1 MSGTASTD
9 ELYSGTAAALVNSGI
24 NAVAAMQFTI
34 SDAAAVAFSQGFYS
48 ALAYGRRIDEAVVSG
63 RIAILGLG
71 RDTLEWVTP
80 VLCLRGD
87 DTRLFI
93 LPPSAEER
101 RRRRGGRT
109 SPAAP
114 IVPPEPGPTPGPR
127 RVGLIAAVAA
137 GAALLLGIGG
147 TVAVLAAL
155 NSGGGG
161 GGGTGAADVGG
172 SVTLPAQIEVAG
184 DTVWTPTGL
193 DCTGGQR
200 LLLTATGEV
209 EVDDLGG
216 IALTPEGSQQQYSTI
231 NPQPYASYASLIGR
245 VGDGGMPFVVGTR
258 LAMECPGD
266 GDLQLGF
273 NDPDPAQNLG
283 AFSVQVSDVTVDP
296 TITLD
301 ALTPI
306 TVDVPAECRRVGA
319 HRHHLRPGRGLL
331 DLGGRRDHV
340 GGGSGA
346 HGRGRRRHGGVRAS
360 RATTRP
366 TNLPGL
372 EDAQHGS
379 LVGRH
384 RRPAALR
391 GTRHRRRTSTATP
404 AAAGSARS
412 CWA

>member
-1 MSGTASTD
+1 M
-9 ELYSGTAAALVNSGI
+9 
-24 NAVAAMQFTI
+24 
-34 SDAAAVAFSQGFYS
+34 
-48 ALAYGRRIDEAVVSG
+48 
-63 RIAILGLG
+63 
-71 RDTLEWVTP
+71 
-80 VLCLRGD
+80 
-87 DTRLFI
+87 
-93 LPPSAEER
+93 
-101 RRRRGGRT
+101 
-109 SPAAP
+109 
-114 IVPPEPGPTPGPR
+114 
-127 RVGLIAAVAA
+127 GLIAAVAA

-172 SVTLPAQIEVAG
+172 SVTLPAQVEVAG

-216 IALTPEGSQQQYSTI
+216 IALTPEGSQRQYSTI

-266 GDLQLGF
+266 GDLQLGV

-306 TVDVPAECRRVGA
+306 TVDVPADAGEWVPTGITCVPGA
-319 HRHHLRPGRGLL
+319 AYSIWADGVITWGADQELTAV
-331 DLGGRRDHV
+331 DAGGTELFAEQGND
-340 GGGSGA
+340 
-346 HGRGRRRHGGVRAS
+346 
-360 RATTRP
+360 P
-366 TNLPGL
+366 TANLPGL
-372 EDAQHGS
+372 ESAQHGS
-379 LVGRH
+379 LVG
-384 RRPAALR
+384 AIGALPPYVR
-391 GTRHRRRTSTATP
+391 LGTDAYFDCHSGGGRTGEIVLGLNDLDRADNTGQFTVILSRITAP
-404 AAAGSARS
+404 SG
-412 CWA
+412 